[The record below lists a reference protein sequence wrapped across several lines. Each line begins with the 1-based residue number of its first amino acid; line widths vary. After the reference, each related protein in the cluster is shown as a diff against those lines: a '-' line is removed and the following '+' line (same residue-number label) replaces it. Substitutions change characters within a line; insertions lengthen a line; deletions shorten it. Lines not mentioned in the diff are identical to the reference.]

1 MLYTL
6 PRVPLLYCTGED
18 HTIVLHRATGSTHH
32 YEVIPMSKKATPPE
46 LQGHAPSISKQAY
59 KETLG
64 RLQVELVKLQRHF
77 IEGNDK
83 ILIILEGRDA
93 SGKDGT
99 IKRIVKNLSPR
110 ETRVVALGKPSDRDR
125 TSWYF
130 QRYVPYLPA
139 AQELVL
145 FNRSWY
151 NRAGVERVMGYCT
164 EAEYE
169 EFMGSVA
176 NFESML
182 VRSGVKL
189 IKYYLDI
196 SKAEQKRRLRD
207 RETDPLKQWKISPI
221 DAQALKHWKSYSK
234 ARNEMLARSQNPT
247 APWTLVRANDK
258 HLARLNIIKDL
269 LDRLHYAGKDKR
281 LVRPDPQIVFP
292 YDASN
297 LNNGQLAT

>member
-1 MLYTL
+1 
-6 PRVPLLYCTGED
+6 
-18 HTIVLHRATGSTHH
+18 
-32 YEVIPMSKKATPPE
+32 MSKTADETE
-46 LQGHAPSISKQAY
+46 SSGQAPSISTKSY
-59 KETLG
+59 KDTL
-64 RLQVELVKLQRHF
+64 RKLQIELVKLQRHF
-77 IEGNDK
+77 IKCNDK

-99 IKRIVKNLSPR
+99 IKRIVQHLSPR

-130 QRYVPYLPA
+130 QRYVPYLPV

-151 NRAGVERVMGYCT
+151 NRAGVERVMGFCT
-164 EAEYE
+164 EAEHE

-176 NFESML
+176 SFESML

-189 IKYYLDI
+189 LKYYLDI

-207 RETDPLKQWKISPI
+207 RKADPLKQWKVSSI
-221 DAQALKHWKSYSK
+221 DDQALKHWKAYSR
-234 ARNEMLARSQNPT
+234 ARNEMLARSHNPM

-258 HLARLNIIKDL
+258 RLARLNIIKDL
-269 LDRLHYAGKDKR
+269 LGRLHYADKDER
-281 LVRPDPQIVFP
+281 LIRADPQIVFA
-292 YDASN
+292 YDVSN
-297 LNNGQLAT
+297 LENGQLAK